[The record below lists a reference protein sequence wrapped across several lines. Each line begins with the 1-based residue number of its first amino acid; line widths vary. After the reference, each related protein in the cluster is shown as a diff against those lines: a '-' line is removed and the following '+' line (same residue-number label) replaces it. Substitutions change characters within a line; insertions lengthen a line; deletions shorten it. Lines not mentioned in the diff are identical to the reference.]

1 MIIEVLLILLIVLF
15 ILERYYYYYYND
27 GFIFKKNKSN
37 QLIDSNIAEYK
48 PLDIPLND

>member
-15 ILERYYYYYYND
+15 VLERYYYYND